1 MNYKDVLKK
10 IEPFM
15 VLGVFLLLLFNAYTF
30 NESIKIQKQ
39 VAETTGWNDEEVRC
53 YCEKSQVIAMENAVL
68 NGFDASNISW
78 SKG

>member
-30 NESIKIQKQ
+30 NQSVQIQKQ
-39 VAETTGWNDEEVRC
+39 VAETTGWYEDDVRC
-53 YCEKSQVIAMENAVL
+53 YCEKSQVIAMENAARNDFKL
-68 NGFDASNISW
+68 DNISW